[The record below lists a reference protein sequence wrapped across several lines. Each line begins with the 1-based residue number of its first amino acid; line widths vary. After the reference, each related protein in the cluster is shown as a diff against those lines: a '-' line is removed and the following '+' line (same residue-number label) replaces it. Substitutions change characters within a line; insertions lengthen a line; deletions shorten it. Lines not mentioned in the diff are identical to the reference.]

1 MEKKFLGQILIECPN
16 TIFQVYIKDESELS
30 QIEIFMNNIKHI
42 KGISV
47 NDIYNWCNRHKF
59 SYKTSFNYDKQMNFI
74 KTIREYCFYFKN
86 KIKNKNMIK
95 CSAS

>member
-1 MEKKFLGQILIECPN
+1 MEKEFLGQILIECPN

-47 NDIYNWCNRHKF
+47 NDIYNW
-59 SYKTSFNYDKQMNFI
+59 
-74 KTIREYCFYFKN
+74 
-86 KIKNKNMIK
+86 
-95 CSAS
+95 